1 LVAALLRYVLYGS
14 VVDNREAQRLGE
26 LTEEQIRA
34 LPTVAFGQR
43 TRQNDLP
50 SYSLFQVEHFR
61 WFGLEVK
68 EMSSDKDLAGATRGA
83 LRLAPSCSEVEEQ
96 KAKLPRQYVNF
107 TFYNARPEWR
117 LLSQTDKQR
126 CQQEFIATLDQFRK
140 SLLIHSYS
148 TVGLRTNVDFMIWRI
163 GYDLEPIQEMTA
175 RLNKTEM
182 AKYIEPTQS
191 FLSMTKRSMYIDK
204 DNPEHVEDR
213 LHIIPG
219 KSQYLFVYPFVKT
232 REWYVRSAEQRQE
245 MMDEHIRIG
254 SKYRSVK
261 LHTTYSFGLDDQEFV
276 VAFETDYPA
285 DFLDLVQELRETKAS
300 SYTLRDTPMFTCR
313 QRTIS
318 ECLDALG

>member
-1 LVAALLRYVLYGS
+1 MSA
-14 VVDNREAQRLGE
+14 DK
-26 LTEEQIRA
+26 EQA
-34 LPTVAFGQR
+34 
-43 TRQNDLP
+43 NN
-50 SYSLFQVEHFR
+50 
-61 WFGLEVK
+61 
-68 EMSSDKDLAGATRGA
+68 TRGA
-83 LRLAPSCSEVEEQ
+83 LRLAPTHSEVEEQ
-96 KAKLPRQYVNF
+96 KAKLPRQFVNF
-107 TFYNARPEWR
+107 TFYKARPDWR
-117 LLSQTDKQR
+117 LLTEEDKDRCRNEFVQTVD
-126 CQQEFIATLDQFRK
+126 EFRK
-140 SLLIHSYS
+140 PLLIHSYS
-148 TVGLRTNVDFMIWRI
+148 TIGLRTNVDFMIWRI
-163 GYDLEPIQEMTA
+163 GYELEPIQEMTS

-182 AKYIEPTQS
+182 AKYIEPSQS

-213 LHIIPG
+213 LHIVPG

-232 REWYVRSAEQRQE
+232 REWYSRPAEQRQE

-313 QRTIS
+313 QRS
-318 ECLDALG
+318 LNECLESLG